1 MTARRQITEK
11 HLSIVIDK
19 NREIIE
25 LRSQLNKLREKSKGL
40 WNELMRLNR
49 EVDRFDMGAYRHHDE
64 DKQQEKI
71 DNLERETK
79 LVYDDYMKYGEL
91 EEDLQYTLQDA
102 IQDIRDRHV
111 IIPDR
116 GNLVALYT
124 YSPRHPNNRQSVRQ
138 RSSTSA
144 SGLYSNNSTRKRSKK
159 NNKMKNEN
167 NKMIKIGKLI
177 RM

>member
-1 MTARRQITEK
+1 MTSKSSNNITDTRRQITEK

-25 LRSQLNKLREKSKGL
+25 LRSRLNKLRQKSKGL

-49 EVDRFDMGAYRHHDE
+49 EVDRFDMGAYNHLDR
-64 DKQQEKI
+64 DKLQEKI

-79 LVYDDYMKYGEL
+79 LVYDDYMECGEL
-91 EEDLQYTLQDA
+91 EEDLEYRLQDM
-102 IQDIRDRHV
+102 IQAIRDRHV

-116 GNLVALYT
+116 GNLLTVYT
-124 YSPRHPNNRQSVRQ
+124 YSSRHPINRQSVRQ

-144 SGLYSNNSTRKRSKK
+144 SGLHSNNSTRKRSKK
-159 NNKMKNEN
+159 
-167 NKMIKIGKLI
+167 
-177 RM
+177 R